1 MAEAESTSTQPFKL
15 DSVLVGGQTRTVLDP
30 HCPAKL
36 KKSVQCANLQQ
47 SKREAIVHLPK
58 GLVGSRCTAE
68 VAVFG
73 HTCQCLLDTGSQVT
87 TVSASFYN
95 EHLQDQQINPLHNL
109 LYIEGA
115 AGQSVPYL
123 GYVEM
128 VVEFPKDFM
137 GNECDVSTL
146 ALVVPDVCPE
156 ASSTVLIGMNTLEP
170 LYEQYL
176 QSNLPM
182 FQPSSQGYRAVL
194 KTLQLSH
201 QQRDSGHVGVVRL
214 LSKVPVRVPAGRT
227 SIIEGSA
234 DVASPS
240 FSQSV
245 FVQHPTSIL
254 PGGLCVSNCLFTL
267 PAHAPYKVPVVVTN
281 ESEQDLY
288 IPPLSVIAELGAYH
302 CILSQHQVKGYL
314 SEPALTSLNFD
325 FGDSPIPSEWK
336 ERITKRLSDMSEVFS
351 HHDLDFGCTN
361 KVKHHITL
369 HDGTPF
375 KHRAR
380 PIHPN
385 DIEAV
390 RSHLSELLEAGVIRE
405 STSPFSSP
413 IVVVRK
419 KNGDIRLCIDYRK
432 LNLQTI
438 KDAYALPKLEESF
451 AALTGSKWFSV
462 LDLKSGYYQIE
473 MHEADKPKTA
483 FVTPLGFWEF
493 NRMPQGVTNAPST
506 FQRLMERCMGDLHL
520 REVLVFLD
528 DLIIFSESL
537 VEHERRLIRVLDRL
551 REYGLKLS
559 LEKCKFFQTSVR
571 YLGHIVSEKGV
582 ETDPEKINTIKSWPI
597 PTNLKELRSFLGFAG
612 YYRRFIRDYSIISKP
627 LNDLTRGYLPAQKSR
642 TKPSNVKYQSPNQPF
657 GERWSPS
664 CQVAFTTLI
673 EKLTTAPVLGF
684 ADPSQPYILHTDA
697 STTGLGAALY
707 QEQEGKLRVIS
718 YASRGLSKSES
729 RYPAHKLEFL
739 ALKWSVTE
747 KFQDYLYG
755 ATFTVVTDSN
765 PLTYILTSAKLDATG
780 HRWLAALST
789 YSFKLLYRAG
799 KQNIDADALSRR
811 PHQCLEEAPKDYEL
825 IQQFLENRLA
835 DSNLISLEIVEAIC
849 QGCLVRA
856 AQPVSPGSEGIT
868 LVESLS
874 ITAKAVP
881 DSYTTEEDQL
891 PSALSHL
898 SIREEQRADV
908 TIRELVHQM
917 ENGEKISPMA
927 RTELPEL
934 PLLLREWSRL
944 ELIDGVLYRKRQDH
958 EDITYQL
965 VLPECL
971 RPAVLRNLHDEMG
984 HLGIER
990 TLDLVRTRFFWPKMA
1005 NDVEHKIKTC
1015 GRCVRRKALPERA
1028 APLLSI
1034 KTSRPLELI
1043 CMDFLSL
1050 EPDTSNTRDIL
1061 VMTDHFTK
1069 FAVAIPTPN
1078 QKARTVARCLW
1089 DNFIVYYGIPE
1100 RLHTDQGQDFESK
1113 LIKELCE
1120 VAGIQKCRTTP
1131 YHPRGNPVERFNRT
1145 LLGMLGTLED
1155 KQKSKWKD
1163 FVKPLVHAYNCTR
1176 NDVTGFTPYELMF
1189 GRTPRLPVDL
1199 AFGLPLRE
1207 PHHKTHSQYVQG
1219 LKKRLDES
1227 FQIASRN
1234 ALKTAERNK
1243 IRFDK
1248 RVIPSALE
1256 VGDRVL
1262 VRNVRLRGKH
1272 KLSDKWERDIYVVV
1286 RRAGELPVYTVKP
1299 EGRDGPLRI
1308 LHRDLLL
1315 PCSFL
1320 PVAENVP
1327 SLDCAPVAKPRT
1339 RQQKQKSDNLINLPA
1354 SDDHIEDVEPLI
1366 FDPSVSRFTVERHCR
1381 VPNAVLSSDAA
1392 DCSSSIA
1399 PPVSS
1404 PAPDVPPVSES
1415 SSEQSESCEKEE
1427 AVEEED
1433 VVETITETSPE
1444 PEETITEIQLNEDPP
1459 AELSPL
1465 PAVPVEPLVNDD
1477 IVDNDLTFRR
1487 STRHRVPPER
1497 LQYSILGNP
1506 LISVVRS
1513 LLHSLSDVL
1522 SISSASD
1529 TASAVRV
1536 I

>member
-1 MAEAESTSTQPFKL
+1 MGRTGTAS
-15 DSVLVGGQTRTVLDP
+15 DSQ
-30 HCPAKL
+30 CPV
-36 KKSVQCANLQQ
+36 KKSVQCATFQQ
-47 SKREAIVHLPK
+47 SNRESTVNLPK

-68 VAVFG
+68 VVVSG

-95 EHLQDQQINPLHNL
+95 QYLQDQQINSLHDL
-109 LYIEGA
+109 LHIEGA

-128 VVEFPKDFM
+128 MVQFPKDFI
-137 GNECDVSTL
+137 GNEFNVATL
-146 ALVVPDVCPE
+146 ALVVPDVRSE
-156 ASSTVLIGMNTLEP
+156 APSTVLIGMNTLEP

-176 QSNLPM
+176 QSNSPT
-182 FQPSSQGYRAVL
+182 FQPSLQGYRAVL

-201 QQRDSGHVGVVRL
+201 WQQDIGHVGVVKL
-214 LSKVPVRVPAGRT
+214 LGKVPVRVPAGRT
-227 SIIEGSA
+227 LIIEGSA
-234 DVASPS
+234 KVDSPIL
-240 FSQSV
+240 SQ
-245 FVQHPTSIL
+245 FVLAQHPVSTL
-254 PGGLCVSNCLFTL
+254 PGGLCVSNCLLTF

-288 IPPLSVIAELGAYH
+288 IPSKSVIAELGTYH
-302 CILSQHQVKGYL
+302 CILSQHQAKSHL
-314 SEPALTSLNFD
+314 PNHARTTLNFD
-325 FGDSPIPSEWK
+325 FGDSPISLEWK
-336 ERITKRLSDMSEVFS
+336 ERITRRLNDMSEVFS
-351 HHDLDFGCTN
+351 HHDLDFGCTS

-369 HDGTPF
+369 HDGMPF

-385 DIEAV
+385 DIDAV
-390 RSHLSELLEAGVIRE
+390 RRHLSELLEAGVIRE

-419 KNGDIRLCIDYRK
+419 KNGDVRLCIDYRK

-438 KDAYALPKLEESF
+438 KDAYALPNLEESF
-451 AALTGSKWFSV
+451 MALTGSKWFSV

-528 DLIIFSESL
+528 DLIIFSNSL
-537 VEHERRLIRVLDRL
+537 EEHERRLIQVLSRL

-559 LEKCKFFQTSVR
+559 PEKCKFFQTSVR
-571 YLGHIVSEKGV
+571 YLGHIVSERGV
-582 ETDPEKINTIKSWPI
+582 ETDPEKISVIKSWPI

-612 YYRRFIRDYSIISKP
+612 YYRRFIKDYSTIVKP
-627 LNDLTRGYLPAQKSR
+627 LNDLTRGYLPPCKSR
-642 TKPSNVKYQSPNQPF
+642 TKPSHVQYYNPSQPF
-657 GERWSPS
+657 GERWSFS

-673 EKLTTAPVLGF
+673 EKLTTTPVLGF

-697 STTGLGAALY
+697 STIGLGAALY
-707 QEQEGKLRVIS
+707 QEQEGKLRVIA
-718 YASRGLSKSES
+718 YASRGLSRSES

-780 HRWLAALST
+780 HRWLAALAT

-799 KQNIDADALSRR
+799 KQNLDADALSRR
-811 PHQCLEEAPKDYEL
+811 PHQCPDESLKDHEF
-825 IQQFLENRLA
+825 IQQFLENRLI
-835 DSNLISLEIVEAIC
+835 DSNLISSEVVDAIC
-849 QGCLVRA
+849 QSGLVRA
-856 AQPVSPGSEGIT
+856 AQPVSPGSEGIA

-874 ITAKAVP
+874 ITAKAIP
-881 DSYTTEEDQL
+881 DDYTIENSM
-891 PSALSHL
+891 PPFLSHL
-898 SIREEQRADV
+898 NIKEEQRADAV
-908 TIRELVHQM
+908 IRELVYQM
-917 ENGEKISPMA
+917 ETGEKVSPMA
-927 RTELPEL
+927 RAELPEL
-934 PLLLREWSRL
+934 SLLLREWVRL
-944 ELIDGVLYRKRQDH
+944 ELIDGVLYRNRQDNGN
-958 EDITYQL
+958 ITYQL

-971 RPAVLRNLHDEMG
+971 RSVVLKSLHDEMG
-984 HLGIER
+984 HMGIER

-1005 NDVEHKIKTC
+1005 KDVEQKVKTC
-1015 GRCVRRKALPERA
+1015 GRCVRRKTFPERA
-1028 APLLSI
+1028 APLLNI

-1050 EPDTSNTRDIL
+1050 EPDASNTRDIL
-1061 VMTDHFTK
+1061 VLTDHFTK

-1078 QKARTVARCLW
+1078 QKARTVAKCLW
-1089 DNFIVYYGIPE
+1089 DNFIVCYGIPE
-1100 RLHTDQGQDFESK
+1100 RLHTDQGRDFESK
-1113 LIKELCE
+1113 LIKELCDI
-1120 VAGIQKCRTTP
+1120 AGIKKCRTTP

-1176 NDVTGFTPYELMF
+1176 NEVTGFTPYELMF

-1207 PHHKTHSQYVQG
+1207 LQHKTHSQYVQG
-1219 LKKRLDES
+1219 LRTRLEES
-1227 FQIASRN
+1227 FKIASKN
-1234 ALKTAERNK
+1234 ALKTAERNRT
-1243 IRFDK
+1243 RFDK
-1248 RVIPSALE
+1248 KVIPATLE

-1272 KLSDKWERDIYVVV
+1272 KLSDKWEQDIYVVV
-1286 RRAGELPVYTVKP
+1286 KRAGELPVYTVKP
-1299 EGRDGPLRI
+1299 ENKDGPLRT

-1315 PCSFL
+1315 PCNFL
-1320 PVAENVP
+1320 PAEDVEL
-1327 SLDCAPVAKPRT
+1327 SESIHDAKPRT
-1339 RQQKQKSDNLINLPA
+1339 RQQNQNLDDLIDLPA
-1354 SDDHIEDVEPLI
+1354 SDDYIEDVGSVT
-1366 FDPSVSRFTVERHCR
+1366 FNPSVSRFTVERCFR
-1381 VPNAVLSSDAA
+1381 ALDALPASDDAEIFRSPPFDTPVLAVPS
-1392 DCSSSIA
+1392 
-1399 PPVSS
+1399 VSG
-1404 PAPDVPPVSES
+1404 S
-1415 SSEQSESCEKEE
+1415 SSEHPESRKEE
-1427 AVEEED
+1427 EVVEEED
-1433 VVETITETSPE
+1433 VAENLTENLSE
-1444 PEETITEIQLNEDPP
+1444 PEESTL
-1459 AELSPL
+1459 L
-1465 PAVPVEPLVNDD
+1465 PVVPVEPSVAID

-1487 STRHRVPPER
+1487 STRQRAPPER
-1497 LQYSILGNP
+1497 LHYSHLGTP

-1513 LLHSLSDVL
+1513 LLHSLSDALNVPP
-1522 SISSASD
+1522 ASD
-1529 TASAVRV
+1529 